1 MREKRVSLAPK
12 TPFPCPFKRLPRR
25 LSRPVRPMQNKEKL
39 KNSFW
44 FGLIYL
50 SYVKVKIACIAVC
63 APCAGEQGVVFF
75 PNVFQRFPR
84 LELHIPFILAAGY
97 FSATMLFTVVIFE
110 RIFFKSLIPS
120 VIC

>member
-1 MREKRVSLAPK
+1 
-12 TPFPCPFKRLPRR
+12 
-25 LSRPVRPMQNKEKL
+25 MQNIEKL

-63 APCAGEQGVVFF
+63 VPCAGEQGVGFFF
-75 PNVFQRFPR
+75 PNVFQRFSR
-84 LELHIPFILAAGY
+84 LELHIPFIKLLAAGY